1 MFSVS
6 VYDIAAWALYKKT
19 LSDLPYVISEV
30 PKSKFSG
37 LHPRLMGDL
46 HVQHTPENLCVGT
59 HIFTKQGLIGF
70 NSGPGGKVAVVY
82 FTNGYS
88 Q

>member
-1 MFSVS
+1 
-6 VYDIAAWALYKKT
+6 
-19 LSDLPYVISEV
+19 
-30 PKSKFSG
+30 
-37 LHPRLMGDL
+37 MGDL